1 MRYSQGRRRRC
12 GPGSSPGRTS
22 GTAPWVLY
30 VHDVVRELFE
40 AESLH
45 RAPAAYT
52 QLHRDVRSYF
62 MDRIRDPAEPHPE
75 RAAAEVLLMQRRTPL
90 AAETS
95 ILRDRGLLSVPRA
108 SPAACE
114 EIIA

>member
-40 AESLH
+40 AE
-45 RAPAAYT
+45 
-52 QLHRDVRSYF
+52 
-62 MDRIRDPAEPHPE
+62 
-75 RAAAEVLLMQRRTPL
+75 VLLMQRRTPL